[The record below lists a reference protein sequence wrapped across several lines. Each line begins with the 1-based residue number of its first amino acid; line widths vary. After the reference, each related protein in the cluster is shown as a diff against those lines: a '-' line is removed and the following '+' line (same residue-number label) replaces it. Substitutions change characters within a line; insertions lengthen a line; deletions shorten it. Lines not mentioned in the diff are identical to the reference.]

1 MKRPL
6 ALLLASTL
14 LLILAGC
21 SNKTTDID
29 GTITGYVQVEEY
41 AKPLIVIEGNGKT
54 FYLALVGADVIAT
67 DVDYI
72 DETLRDEILNGD
84 ITEINVHVDD
94 AEKGK
99 TLEIDGKKIT
109 VCQSHQIQKLEQ

>member
-1 MKRPL
+1 LKRAL
-6 ALLLASTL
+6 ALLLVAIMILT
-14 LLILAGC
+14 LAGC
-21 SNKTTDID
+21 SNQPTDID
-29 GTITGYVQVEEY
+29 GTITGYLQVEEY
-41 AKPLIVIEGNGKT
+41 TNPLIVIEGNSNT
-54 FYLALVGADVIAT
+54 FYLALVGDVTAM
-67 DVDYI
+67 DVDHL

-109 VCQSHQIQKLEQ
+109 VWQSHQIQKLEQ